1 MMDSLRHGFHW
12 LKTLLAIALLGTAV
26 AIPTANAAM
35 IGTQVLANHQSA
47 DQARAKLNAMLER
60 DDVQQ
65 QLHAMGVSP
74 AEAQMRVAALSDSEA
89 RHIANRIDQMPAGGT
104 SILGAILLVFLVLL
118 FTDIMGW
125 TDVFPFVKK
134 TVR

>member
-1 MMDSLRHGFHW
+1 MDALRNGFHW
-12 LKTLLAIALLGTAV
+12 LKTLLAVALLGTAV

-35 IGTQVLANHQSA
+35 IGTQVIAHQQSA
-47 DQARAKLNAMLER
+47 AQARARLSAMLER

-65 QLHAMGVSP
+65 QLQAMGVTPS
-74 AEAQMRVAALSDSEA
+74 EARMRVAALSDSEA
-89 RHIANRIDQMPAGGT
+89 RQIATRLDQMPAGGS
-104 SILGAILLVFLVLL
+104 SIVGAILLVFLVLL